1 VLLGEELP
9 RVRRD
14 DQILLRIVRNAHG
27 KDGGIGHAGFFGLG
41 PIEPDPREAFRLS
54 LVHHEEGEAIL
65 SFLRTGKGQ
74 RDSSDV
80 GLRRHS

>member
-1 VLLGEELP
+1 LGSG
-9 RVRRD
+9 RSS
-14 DQILLRIVRNAHG
+14 QT
-27 KDGGIGHAGFFGLG
+27 HAKPFGFPF
-41 PIEPDPREAFRLS
+41 
-54 LVHHEEGEAIL
+54 HHEEGEAIL